1 MDIYI
6 YIICKCI
13 VEGQVAGSAQTFA
26 LRLKN
31 NLIINI
37 YHRRPWP
44 PLSSRPLT
52 LPLIWMLFIQNL
64 LENYTCMHA
73 MYSIIKLTFSSSS
86 SSSNLHLIK
95 KEGGTSYF

>member
-1 MDIYI
+1 MEI

-44 PLSSRPLT
+44 PLSSRPLNNST
-52 LPLIWMLFIQNL
+52 FNL
-64 LENYTCMHA
+64 DAFHSKCIFNNKTD
-73 MYSIIKLTFSSSS
+73 IF
-86 SSSNLHLIK
+86 
-95 KEGGTSYF
+95 

>member
-52 LPLIWMLFIQNL
+52 LPLIWMLFIQNVF
-64 LENYTCMHA
+64 
-73 MYSIIKLTFSSSS
+73 SIIKLTFSSSS